1 MAEKARTALFAYLKP
16 ENAPMAARQGF
27 YLVKSLA
34 FRRTSPNFLRLLSFN
49 VIQAIGV
56 S

>member
-1 MAEKARTALFAYLKP
+1 MSEKARTALFASLAP
-16 ENAPMAARQGF
+16 ENSHLRARQGLYF
-27 YLVKSLA
+27 VKSLA
-34 FRRTSPNFLRLLSFN
+34 FSRTTPNFLRLLSFN